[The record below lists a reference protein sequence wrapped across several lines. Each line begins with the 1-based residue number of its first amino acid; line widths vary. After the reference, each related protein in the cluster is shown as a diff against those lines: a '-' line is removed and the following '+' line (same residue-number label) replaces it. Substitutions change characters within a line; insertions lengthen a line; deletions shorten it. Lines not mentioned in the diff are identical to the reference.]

1 MGLSKGLL
9 QGMQPSEALSKQ
21 IEYGAA
27 DIHIHSSVSDGM
39 ANVPDILEAV
49 ARKGNLDV
57 IAITDH
63 NEISGSYQARELSAK
78 RGYPFEV
85 VLGMEVNTLEGHL
98 LTLFIESPA
107 PTYQPLA
114 STIKAVHA
122 QGGLCIVPHP
132 MNWLTD
138 SISQQNLD
146 KIVSSSEPDIYLDGI
161 ETFNATVPGR
171 INRRVKMFSLEH
183 DLAETGGS
191 DSHFLA
197 TIGSGLTLFPGR
209 SAEELRRG
217 LLERTTLS
225 RNGTK
230 VRLSDIGLIQIIRQQ
245 HRSRGYFVRGMLK
258 NFTRWLSS

>member
-9 QGMQPSEALSKQ
+9 QGMYPSEALSEQ
-21 IEYGAA
+21 SGYGAA
-27 DIHIHSSVSDGM
+27 DIHIHSSVSDGV
-39 ANVPDILEAV
+39 ASVTEILETV

-63 NEISGSYQARELSAK
+63 NEISGSYQARELAAK

-85 VLGMEVNTLEGHL
+85 VIGMEVNTLEGHL
-98 LTLFIESPA
+98 LTLFTESPA
-107 PTYQPLA
+107 PPNQSLA

-138 SISQQNLD
+138 SINRQNLE
-146 KIVSSSEPDIYLDGI
+146 KIASSSEPDIYLDGI

-171 INRRVKMFSLEH
+171 INRRAKMFSIKH
-183 DLAETGGS
+183 DLAQTGGS
-191 DSHFLA
+191 DSHFLV
-197 TIGSGLTLFPGR
+197 TVGTGLTLFPGR
-209 SAEELRRG
+209 SAQELRRS
-217 LLERTTLS
+217 LLEKTTQA
-225 RNGTK
+225 RNGAR
-230 VRLSDIGLIQIIRQQ
+230 VRLYDIGLVQILRQQ

>member
-9 QGMQPSEALSKQ
+9 QRMQPSEALSKQ
-21 IEYGAA
+21 IGYGAA

-107 PTYQPLA
+107 PTHQPLA

-171 INRRVKMFSLEH
+171 INRRAKMFSIKH
-183 DLAETGGS
+183 DLAQTGGS
-191 DSHFLA
+191 DSHFLV
-197 TIGSGLTLFPGR
+197 TVGTGLTLFPGR
-209 SAEELRRG
+209 SAQELRRS
-217 LLERTTLS
+217 LLEKTTQA
-225 RNGTK
+225 RNGAR
-230 VRLSDIGLIQIIRQQ
+230 VRLYDIGLVQILRQQ
-245 HRSRGYFVRGMLK
+245 HRSRGYFVRGTVK
-258 NFTRWLSS
+258 NLTRWLSS